1 MASLIITAS
10 STGPTLALNPL
21 LTEATK
27 NQASQTIEYSVERP
41 TSTSA
46 LRIYN
51 EIIEAS
57 RRYGVDTD
65 NALRI
70 AHCESQFRQYD
81 EQGNVLRG
89 IQNPADTGIFQINEK
104 YHLDQSQ
111 AIGLDIHQKTGNIEY
126 AMWLMKKET
135 NKHWKWSKPCWSGEN
150 NLATK

>member
-21 LTEATK
+21 LTGESKA
-27 NQASQTIEYSVERP
+27 QVAQVQEYSVERP

-57 RRYGVDTD
+57 KRYGVDTD

-70 AHCESQFRQYD
+70 ARCESHFRQYD
-81 EQGNVLRG
+81 DLGEPLRG
-89 IQNPADTGIFQINEK
+89 VQNKADIGVFQINER

-111 AIGLDIHQKTGNIEY
+111 ALGLNIYQTHGNIEY
-126 AMWLMKKET
+126 AMQLIKKET
-135 NKHWKWSKPCWSGEN
+135 NKHWKWSKPCWTGER
-150 NLATK
+150 NLATN